1 MRKRAIII
9 PATILAIATP
19 ATVITAKHLDTS
31 STAPV
36 LKSTAE
42 DWSKTAS
49 VSIATAATFGGSD
62 LDHYE
67 YCISNTD
74 NIDDCDWK
82 ISSVET
88 VRVRNLG
95 TSYIWM
101 RGVSKYGVVSSISDY
116 VLTRVD
122 RNKPDASAVDE
133 VTTSSITVTVTATDD
148 SGIKSYEYA
157 IGDSA
162 YVTDGASHVFDGL
175 ASGTTYV
182 IKVRITDLAGNAKV
196 LSYSQSTSSPAV
208 TRSSRTSGNI
218 SFANMPSGERP
229 SGFPGGGKGG
239 KPAERPSEGD
249 SEAPEGQEEPPEQ
262 PEQSEQLNEEEN
274 PAEQPENP
282 EQPQGPQQPEQPQQ
296 PDCLTEPEQPQK
308 PERPERPVDG
318 EEGEEPAEPEKPERP
333 NLPLCQDQPE
343 QPQQPQEPEQPK
355 QPEQP
360 ENQEA
365 PEESPSEN
373 NDSASTEEPPIV
385 NQPEN
390 NDDSDAIEN
399 SEQTPAD
406 DTILGNPDPS
416 ENTSAI
422 AK

>member
-1 MRKRAIII
+1 MKKRAIII
-9 PATILAIATP
+9 PATLLAIATP

-49 VSIATAATFGGSD
+49 VSVAAAATFGGSD

-67 YCISNTD
+67 YCISSTD
-74 NIDDCDWK
+74 NVDDCDWK

-101 RGVSKYGVVSSISDY
+101 RGVSKYGVISGISDY

-122 RNKPDASAVDE
+122 RNKPDASATNE
-133 VTTSSITVTVTATDD
+133 VTTASIAVTVTATDD

-162 YVTDGASHVFDGL
+162 YVTDGASHTFEGL
-175 ASGTTYV
+175 ASGTTYI
-182 IKVRITDLAGNAKV
+182 IKVRVTDLAGNTKV
-196 LSYSQSTSSPAV
+196 LSYSQSTSSPIV
-208 TRSSRTSGNI
+208 VRSSRSGGNLPG
-218 SFANMPSGERP
+218 FSGGGRP
-229 SGFPGGGKGG
+229 SGSSGWSKGN
-239 KPAERPSEGD
+239 KPSEHPTEGD
-249 SEAPEGQEEPPEQ
+249 SAAAEAQEELPEQ
-262 PEQSEQLNEEEN
+262 PEQ
-274 PAEQPENP
+274 PE
-282 EQPQGPQQPEQPQQ
+282 Q
-296 PDCLTEPEQPQK
+296 PDCLTEPQQPQK
-308 PERPERPVDG
+308 PERPEHPADG
-318 EEGEEPAEPEKPERP
+318 EEGEEPTEPEKPEQP
-333 NLPLCQDQPE
+333 NLPLCPE
-343 QPQQPQEPEQPK
+343 KPQEPQEPDQPD
-355 QPEQP
+355 QLDEL
-360 ENQEA
+360 ENQED

-373 NDSASTEEPPIV
+373 IDSASTDEDLIE

-399 SEQTPAD
+399 SEPTEEN
-406 DTILGNPDPS
+406 DTILDQPDPS
-416 ENTSAI
+416 ENTSTI
-422 AK
+422 EK